1 MFLLRTRLC
10 DDSVLWPK
18 SVKPPTGVTFPED
31 GLEHPESTDWP
42 RNTAKSRTRTRMSQL
57 FFVCLSLSLSVSL
70 SLKLPLRLRSPF
82 RSFLLLPYSFL
93 PSFLPSFG
101 ARLALISFRLGED
114 GDITFGK
121 ATLLTMPGRYIL
133 LAWGLPNSRLS
144 VSSWSK
150 LTRRVQNLKALSRD
164 AYPSFLNQHSMRR
177 SGGK

>member
-1 MFLLRTRLC
+1 MGLSILK
-10 DDSVLWPK
+10 V
-18 SVKPPTGVTFPED
+18 PTGPEIRQSH
-31 GLEHPESTDWP
+31 GRGRECRSYSSCVSPSVPLP
-42 RNTAKSRTRTRMSQL
+42 
-57 FFVCLSLSLSVSL
+57 FVLIETPPAFASPLSVFPAASL
-70 SLKLPLRLRSPF
+70 
-82 RSFLLLPYSFL
+82 FL

-121 ATLLTMPGRYIL
+121 AALLTMPGRYIL

-164 AYPSFLNQHSMRR
+164 TYPSFLNQYSMRR
-177 SGGK
+177 RGDK